1 MGNHKVSLILSS
13 YNQPNCLRLVL
24 AGLAAQDDLDFEAII
39 ADDGSDADTPE
50 LVAALAAEAPFPTTF
65 VTQRHTV
72 FRKARILNQAA
83 RAASGDQFIFCDGDC
98 VPFHDFIAVHRRHYR
113 PRAYCVGG
121 YVYLDLEQSQSLT
134 PDAVRR
140 GAHEAFLTP
149 AERRRL
155 GWVHWKNCF
164 YRWVGTRDK
173 PKMLGGN
180 FSVGRQ
186 VFEEVDGFD
195 ESFDGFSGEDSD
207 IRNRLNNVTARS
219 ISLWSAA
226 HVCHLDH
233 TLDPRRCDQGAV
245 RAKRDPKV
253 YYGGRTRTRAVRGLS
268 QHTSES

>member
-1 MGNHKVSLILSS
+1 MGDHSVSLIISS

-24 AGLAAQDDLDFEAII
+24 AGFAAQDDVDFEAII
-39 ADDGSDADTPE
+39 ADDGSDSDTAE
-50 LVAALAAEAPFPTTF
+50 LVATLATEAPFPIAF

-72 FRKARILNQAA
+72 FRKARILNEAA
-83 RAASGDQFIFCDGDC
+83 LASHGEQLIFCDGDC
-98 VPFHDFIAVHRRHYR
+98 VPFHGFIAVHRRHYQ

-121 YVYLDLEQSQSLT
+121 YVYLGLEQSQSL
-134 PDAVRR
+134 DSEAVRR

-155 GWVHWKNCF
+155 GWVHWKSRF
-164 YRWVGTRDK
+164 YRWIGTRDK

-186 VFEEVDGFD
+186 AFEEADGFE

-207 IRNRLNNVTARS
+207 LRNRLNNVKARS
-219 ISLWSAA
+219 ISLWNQA

-233 TLDPRRCDQGAV
+233 KLDLRRCDQAVV
-245 RAKRDPKV
+245 RAKRDPQV